1 MVVLSLGM
9 AQTIEWLHNICSS
22 QIYSSRKLEIIFNF
36 EIFIDNLIMGNFL
49 TSCKVFRNEKLPQKV
64 A

>member
-9 AQTIEWLHNICSS
+9 AQTIEWLGSICSS
-22 QIYSSRKLEIIFNF
+22 QISSSRKLDFIFNF
-36 EIFIDNLIMGNFL
+36 EIFIDNLILGNFK
-49 TSCKVFRNEKLPQKV
+49 TSCKVFKNEKLPQKV